1 MLEILVYQSIIHQS
15 SMKNYQIKKIH
26 LHFEVK
32 NSESTSKS
40 SNFATQFVSKE
51 NAIFLD
57 EEIKYVRL
65 INGEAMQ
72 SLKV

>member
-1 MLEILVYQSIIHQS
+1 
-15 SMKNYQIKKIH
+15 MKNYQIKKIH

-51 NAIFLD
+51 NV
-57 EEIKYVRL
+57 EY
-65 INGEAMQ
+65 
-72 SLKV
+72 

>member
-1 MLEILVYQSIIHQS
+1 
-15 SMKNYQIKKIH
+15 MKNYQIKKIH

-51 NAIFLD
+51 NANFFWMKRSSTCDLSTAKPYKDLKIRV
-57 EEIKYVRL
+57 KSRSL
-65 INGEAMQ
+65 IVE
-72 SLKV
+72 S